1 MNEITPDDPR
11 QQELDGLTNPQRAL
25 YQLSN
30 SLEQEVAS
38 LRPTR
43 MKFIHYTSLAGFYG
57 ITESARLRFT
67 SARSTNDPSEFLFGE
82 RVVLEALARLIEEEH
97 GRNRD
102 IIESCKRDFSTRT
115 FQPFV
120 FCMSEVSDEEEEA
133 VGDLSQ
139 WRLYGA
145 DGRGVAI
152 VFDVS
157 EAGMMLRLR
166 NFASYP
172 RKVVYGETEGIN
184 LVKDEVRDFLIKL
197 ANSGRENCL
206 EIPQLGSYLGN
217 KVFWLPSVIKHKAYR
232 HEREVRLVR
241 GDIGEHVG
249 NPLVFFEKGG
259 VQRPSIERAISDIVG
274 EPPNDW
280 HRSPICRVIVG
291 PSSDQAAI
299 EDSISYF
306 LMARRWHVPVTRSDI
321 PYRAI

>member
-1 MNEITPDDPR
+1 MGREATPDRGKRPLGI
-11 QQELDGLTNPQRAL
+11 EGPEKIL
-25 YQLSN
+25 YELSN
-30 SLEQEVAS
+30 SLHQEVAS

-43 MKFIHYTSLAGFYG
+43 MKFIHYTSLVGFYG

-82 RVVLEALARLIEEEH
+82 NVVGTALQELIPLEQGH
-97 GRNRD
+97 NREV
-102 IIESCKRDFSTRT
+102 IESCAREFPTRA

-120 FCMSEVSDEEEEA
+120 FCMSEVSDEEEET
-133 VGDLSQ
+133 VGELSQ
-139 WRLYGA
+139 WRLYGS

-157 EAGMMLRLR
+157 QAEMMLRLR

-172 RKVVYGETEGIN
+172 RRVVYGETDGSDLIQT
-184 LVKDEVRDFLIKL
+184 EVRDFLMKYADCGL
-197 ANSGRENCL
+197 GDSFSVSE
-206 EIPQLGSYLGN
+206 LGSYLGN

-232 HEREVRLVR
+232 HEREVRLIR

-249 NPLVFFEKGG
+249 NPLVFFDKNG
-259 VQRPSIERAISDIVG
+259 VQRPSIERSISEIVG
-274 EPPNDW
+274 EPPNDR

-291 PSSDQAAI
+291 PSSDQSAI
-299 EDSISYF
+299 EDSIKYF
-306 LMARRWHVPVTRSDI
+306 LAARRWDVPITRSDI

>member
-1 MNEITPDDPR
+1 MNEQSLHNEWREEDDANAR
-11 QQELDGLTNPQRAL
+11 EMIL
-25 YQLSN
+25 YKLSN
-30 SLEQEVAS
+30 SLDQEVPS

-82 RVVLEALARLIEEEH
+82 NVVAEALKRLISKEV
-97 GRNRD
+97 GRSREVV
-102 IIESCKRDFSTRT
+102 ESCVKEFPTRA

-120 FCMSEVSDEEEEA
+120 FCMSEVSDDEEET
-133 VGDLSQ
+133 VGELSQ
-139 WRLYGA
+139 WRLYGS

-157 EAGMMLRLR
+157 QASMMLRLR

-172 RKVVYGETEGIN
+172 RRVVYGEADGAD
-184 LVKDEVRDFLIKL
+184 LVEAEVRDFLVKL
-197 ANSGRENCL
+197 TDSGEADHFNAA
-206 EIPQLGSYLGN
+206 ELGSYLGN

-232 HEREVRLVR
+232 HEREVRLIR
-241 GDIGEHVG
+241 GDIGEHAG
-249 NPLVFFEKGG
+249 NPLVFFEKNG
-259 VQRPSIERAISDIVG
+259 VQRPSIERSISETVG
-274 EPPNDW
+274 DPPNDR

-291 PSSDQAAI
+291 PSSDQSAI
-299 EDSISYF
+299 EDSIRYF
-306 LMARRWHVPVTRSDI
+306 LAARRWEVPITRSDI